1 MKFVESIRQLK
12 ILRSLSCTVL
22 AICLSACGTLPN
34 EKIAATEFGVFE
46 PARPY
51 ERIMNN
57 VRIKWV
63 VREDVVQ
70 YCAGKSELSRDQS
83 NLTPPL
89 ACAIWN
95 IHRNEC
101 TVVTGPLTSKVALGH
116 EVRHCFEG
124 HFHR

>member
-1 MKFVESIRQLK
+1 MKFVESILQLK
-12 ILRSLSCTVL
+12 ILRSLLWVGL
-22 AICLSACGTLPN
+22 AIGLTACETMPN

-46 PARPY
+46 PAKPY
-51 ERIMNN
+51 ERIMHN

-63 VREDVVQ
+63 VRDDVVQ

-83 NLTPPL
+83 NLTPPV

-95 IHRNEC
+95 VNRNEC
-101 TVVTGPLTSKVALGH
+101 SVITGPLTSKVALGH